1 METLYPVG
9 DRKISQKN
17 LLKNKDK
24 FNLSA
29 KLLVLLLGDKEF
41 SRLK

>member
-9 DRKISQKN
+9 DGKISQKN
-17 LLKNKDK
+17 SLKNNEK
-24 FNLSA
+24 FSLSA
-29 KLLVLLLGDKEF
+29 KLLVLLLGDKDY